1 MELLLTRTAKEPDYT
16 IGKLYINGVYFCD
29 TLEDTDRGLKSTM
42 ALGDIQT
49 KKIYGKTAIPTGTY
63 SIDIDTVSPKFK
75 DRTWAKFCNG
85 KLPRLL
91 DVKGYEGVL
100 IHVGNKPEDTLGCIL
115 VGHNK
120 AKGQVLE
127 STVVFQKLYNLML
140 EKKLLGEK
148 LVITIN

>member
-1 MELLLTRTAKEPDYT
+1 MELLLTRIAKEPDYT

-63 SIDIDTVSPKFK
+63 SIDMDTVSPKFK